1 MIKSKLS
8 HVCFSTH
15 KLDSTFEFY
24 TNVLSYEVIHK
35 FFNEE
40 GKVYGLIF
48 NIGDG
53 NFLEFFE
60 TSEPINSGNLFRHFC
75 IAVSDIFQLQDQL
88 KLHGISIHNSVLIL
102 SIMGIASALGRI
114 IIGFAA
120 DLWGKLLML
129 KICMLVGGISTLCWI
144 GKLYWI

>member
-24 TNVLSYEVIHK
+24 TNVLSYEVIHQ

-88 KLHGISIHNSVLIL
+88 KLHGISIQIARGRTDKTLQAWINDPN
-102 SIMGIASALGRI
+102 GIKIEFHQYDNESLLFKHAL
-114 IIGFAA
+114 
-120 DLWGKLLML
+120 
-129 KICMLVGGISTLCWI
+129 
-144 GKLYWI
+144 

>member
-1 MIKSKLS
+1 MVKSKLS

-24 TNVLSYEVIHK
+24 TNVLRYEVIHK

-48 NIGDG
+48 NIGNG

-60 TSEPINSGNLFRHFC
+60 TSEQISSGNLFRHFC
-75 IAVSDIFQLQDQL
+75 IAVSDIFQLQNQL
-88 KLHGISIHNSVLIL
+88 KLHGL
-102 SIMGIASALGRI
+102 SIQIARGRTDKTLQAWVNDPNGIKLEFHQYDNESLLFKHAL
-114 IIGFAA
+114 
-120 DLWGKLLML
+120 
-129 KICMLVGGISTLCWI
+129 
-144 GKLYWI
+144 